1 MIVGCPRG
9 RGRSKSTNHISDG
22 HCGHGFDDDDGSG
35 EMALVVAAAGL
46 PGVEIAVGVEAFGG
60 LVDGDDGV
68 KGGAEYDGHA
78 VAYAA
83 LDAAAMVGFS

>member
-1 MIVGCPRG
+1 M
-9 RGRSKSTNHISDG
+9 
-22 HCGHGFDDDDGSG
+22 
-35 EMALVVAAAGL
+35 AAAGL
-46 PGVEIAVGVEAFGG
+46 PGVEIAVGVKAFGG

-68 KGGAEYDGHA
+68 EGGAEYDGHA